1 MYNLKPWS
9 FAGAPQ
15 CFPWCLG
22 GMCRIHD
29 QGPTRELAKQNQS
42 VINDLGC
49 SRPGFHTFPGSFFNW
64 REKLGKKVGTK
75 HFEEMLNFSPR
86 PGTLQGELSV
96 QAAHDVSN
104 VSSAVTYV
112 IYDEQSFPYMAR
124 ALHVRKRLPVKTQ
137 LVCPG
142 NDEENWSSEVQW
154 QLDGRNMEHSKVM
167 GGN

>member
-1 MYNLKPWS
+1 M
-9 FAGAPQ
+9 
-15 CFPWCLG
+15 
-22 GMCRIHD
+22 
-29 QGPTRELAKQNQS
+29 
-42 VINDLGC
+42 
-49 SRPGFHTFPGSFFNW
+49 
-64 REKLGKKVGTK
+64 GKKVGTK

-96 QAAHDVSN
+96 RAAHDVSN

-112 IYDEQSFPYMAR
+112 IYDEQSFPCMAR